1 MPDDEPT
8 SSTYAVGD
16 PEDGFQVSS
25 TFAPFTAAANPVGGP
40 GGPLQPPWIANFAT
54 LRYSTQSFLRPRAA
68 SVNSAALTR

>member
-40 GGPLQPPWIANFAT
+40 GGPPQPPT
-54 LRYSTQSFLRPRAA
+54 LTMISFDGRLRSEKFGGPDR
-68 SVNSAALTR
+68 TRTK